1 MSEAGAMF
9 EPELIGDLLD
19 RAADRHPDRLA
30 VVGSDVRLDYRAF
43 HERVARL
50 AAGLAA
56 LGVQPDERVA
66 VLDKN
71 STKYLEL
78 YFAIPRAGAV
88 AVPLNY
94 RLATPELAYILNDS
108 TATTLFFS
116 NEYAPQIDALRQE
129 LPSIRNY
136 VCLGSELAWA
146 RDYEALLAGANGSL
160 PPAPRSRQDV
170 FLQMYTSGTT
180 GRPKGAMLTHANMV
194 ANTLTALAERDY
206 TAEDTYLHV
215 APLYHCADLEIF
227 YGMTFA
233 CAKNVVLREFRPEAV
248 LEAVQREHV
257 TVAFLVPAMINALLE
272 HPGLDSYDLTSLRLI
287 VYGGS
292 AIPEDRLRAALE
304 RLPCKLS
311 QGYGLT
317 ETSPILTILPA
328 ADHVL
333 DGPHVRRIQS
343 SGRPA
348 RGVEVKIF
356 DEREQECAPEVVG
369 EIVARGKN
377 IMKGYWRDPEATAH
391 ALRGGWFH
399 TGDMGFCDAD
409 GYIYIVD
416 RMKDMIVTG
425 GENVYPREV
434 EEVLYTH
441 PDVLEA
447 AVIGVP
453 SERWGETVKAVVVLR
468 EGCSAS
474 GEELI
479 AYTRERVARYKAPT
493 SVDFVGSLPRNPSG
507 KVLKKVLREQYWQGH
522 SRRVN

>member
-1 MSEAGAMF
+1 MVELDPGF
-9 EPELIGDLLD
+9 EPELLGDLLD
-19 RAADRHPDRLA
+19 RAADTHPERIA
-30 VVGSDVRLDYRAF
+30 VVGSDVRLDYRTF
-43 HERVARL
+43 RERVARL
-50 AAGLAA
+50 SGALAE
-56 LGVQPDERVA
+56 LGVRPDERVA

-71 STKYLEL
+71 SAKYLEL
-78 YFAIPRAGAV
+78 YFGIPRAGAV

-94 RLATPELAYILNDS
+94 RLAPAELAYILGDS

-116 NEYAPQIDALRQE
+116 SEYAPQVDALRAE
-129 LPSIRNY
+129 LPSVQNY
-136 VCLGSELAWA
+136 VCLESKLAWA
-146 RDYEALLAGANGSL
+146 LYYEALLASSSTAGA
-160 PPAPRSRQDV
+160 PAPRTREDV
-170 FLQMYTSGTT
+170 VLQMYTSGTT
-180 GRPKGAMLTHANMV
+180 GRPKGAMLTHGNMV
-194 ANTLTALAERDY
+194 ANTLTSLAERDY
-206 TAEDTYLHV
+206 SPKDTYLHV

-233 CAKNVVLREFRPEAV
+233 CAGNVVLREFRPEAV
-248 LEAVQREHV
+248 LEAIQRERV

-272 HPGLDSYDLTSLRLI
+272 HPGIDAYDISSLRLI
-287 VYGGS
+287 IYGGS

-304 RLPCKLS
+304 RLPCKLT

-328 ADHVL
+328 SDHVL
-333 DGPHVRRIQS
+333 EGPHVRRIQS
-343 SGRPA
+343 CGRPA

-356 DEREQECAPEVVG
+356 DEHARECAPEVVG
-369 EIVARGKN
+369 EIVARGQN
-377 IMKGYWRDPEATAH
+377 IMKGYWKNPEATAH

-399 TGDMGFCDAD
+399 TGDMGFRDAD

-434 EEVLYTH
+434 EEVLYAH

-468 EGCSAS
+468 EGRSV
-474 GEELI
+474 GPDELI
-479 AYTRERVARYKAPT
+479 AFTRERVARYKAPT
-493 SVDFVGSLPRNPSG
+493 SIDFAGALPRNPSG
-507 KVLKKVLREQYWQGH
+507 KVLKKVLREPYWEGH
-522 SRRVN
+522 KRRVN